1 VLRSALGHPRAF
13 GAGVAHLSVMTDPPE
28 SDFLSVPVLARY
40 ELRCASDWAMD
51 AAVSCTWSDMLACM
65 DVDGLQS
72 RPGVLLL

>member
-1 VLRSALGHPRAF
+1 
-13 GAGVAHLSVMTDPPE
+13 MTDPPE